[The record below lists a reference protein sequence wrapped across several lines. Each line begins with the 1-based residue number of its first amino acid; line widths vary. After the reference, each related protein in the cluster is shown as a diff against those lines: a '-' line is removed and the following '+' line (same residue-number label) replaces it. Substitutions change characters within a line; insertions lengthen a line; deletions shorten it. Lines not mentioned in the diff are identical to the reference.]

1 MLGTAVKLG
10 AGLVGQAISLFGER
24 GKAAQADLVARA
36 ENMKRS
42 LTDEFLVLYWFSPT
56 IVGIFDAEKGI
67 EMSSN
72 MTQNSELFALQV
84 AITAAVFGLGKIN
97 GRIEK

>member
-1 MLGTAVKLG
+1 MLGLAVKLG
-10 AGLVGQAISLFGER
+10 AGLVGQVIGLVGDK

-42 LTDEFLVLYWFSPT
+42 WTDEVLVIYWFSPSV
-56 IVGIFDAEKGI
+56 IAWFDKEKSL
-67 EMSSN
+67 EVQQT
-72 MTQNSELFALQV
+72 MTADPELFALQV

>member
-1 MLGTAVKLG
+1 M
-10 AGLVGQAISLFGER
+10 
-24 GKAAQADLVARA
+24 AR
-36 ENMKRS
+36 S
-42 LTDEFLVLYWFSPT
+42 WTDEFLVVYWFSPS
-56 IVGIFDAEKGI
+56 IVGIFNTAKGI

-72 MTQNSELFALQV
+72 MTHNTELFALQV